1 MFLPRAILTAL
12 LAFTQPL
19 LAATAVIP
27 LQHRSAEELLPVA
40 QALLDEGESL
50 VAHQQQLLVRAS
62 LERINELRGVLT
74 QLDVPLRQLLIS
86 LDSGSGDQPR
96 YRLLTHP
103 DLPATNPTH
112 APRVLSAGQS
122 GQTLQIRAN
131 EGQPAFVQ
139 LERSEPR
146 LGFSADLDGT
156 PYLQSQESESGLG
169 LQLVVRL
176 AGDERVRLDLSA
188 RRTELDPTT
197 YGARDTLLGE
207 TRLSGRLGEWIE
219 VAGEYL
225 PATRN
230 RLATRSDETKPL
242 RIRVEIL
249 E

>member
-1 MFLPRAILTAL
+1 MFLHRAIFTAL

-19 LAATAVIP
+19 LAATALIP

-86 LDSGSGDQPR
+86 LDSGPGNQPR
-96 YRLLTHP
+96 YRVLAHP
-103 DLPATNPTH
+103 DLPARNPTH

-122 GQTLQIRAN
+122 GKTLQIRAS

-146 LGFSADLDGT
+146 LGFSVDLDGT
-156 PYLQSQESESGLG
+156 PYLQSQESESGLD

-176 AGDERVRLDLSA
+176 AGNERVRLDVSA
-188 RRTELDPTT
+188 RRTELDPKS
-197 YGARDTLLGE
+197 YGARDSLLGE
-207 TRLSGRLGEWIE
+207 THLSGRLGEWIE
-219 VAGEYL
+219 VAGESL
-225 PATRN
+225 PITHDQLTTRH
-230 RLATRSDETKPL
+230 TESQPL